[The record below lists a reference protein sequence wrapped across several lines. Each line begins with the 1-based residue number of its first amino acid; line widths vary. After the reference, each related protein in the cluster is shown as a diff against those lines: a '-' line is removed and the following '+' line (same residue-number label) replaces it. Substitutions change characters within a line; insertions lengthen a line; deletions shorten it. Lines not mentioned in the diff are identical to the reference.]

1 MMTMKKTAFSTLKKE
16 IRMSSKLRVSNQ
28 TRNNW
33 LVVFLLTISG
43 LLTIFSSIYFLFLPN
58 GGYQGG
64 RNPYYGI
71 VIFFNRTT
79 WDLIH
84 TWAGV
89 VMIAMA
95 AIHIPLHWSWI
106 LTMTKRIFKIM
117 LGQCQGMNAHGQF
130 NLMLNGVIGLSGLL
144 AAVSG
149 VYFLFFPNTHGSG
162 TPVSDLLFSRAIW
175 DVVHTWSGVVMIAAA
190 ILHFAIH
197 WRWILN
203 VAGKLLIEPIQF
215 REALRGQ
222 GSLSQ

>member
-1 MMTMKKTAFSTLKKE
+1 MMAMKKTTFPALKKE
-16 IRMSSKLRVSNQ
+16 IKMSSKLSVSHQ

-33 LVVFLLTISG
+33 LVVLLLTISG
-43 LLTIFSSIYFLFLPN
+43 LFTIFSSVYFLFLPD

-71 VIFFNRTT
+71 VILFTRTT

-89 VMIAMA
+89 VMIAIA

-117 LGQCQGMNAHGQF
+117 LGQCQGMNARGQF
-130 NLMLNGVIGLSGLL
+130 NLIINGVIGLSGFI
-144 AAVSG
+144 AAISSL
-149 VYFLFFPNTHGSG
+149 YFLFFPGGQGASAHAT
-162 TPVSDLLFSRAIW
+162 TLIFSRPVW
-175 DVVHTWSGVVMIAAA
+175 DVIHTWSGVVMIAAA

-197 WRWILN
+197 WRWILK
-203 VAGKLLIEPIQF
+203 VTGKLLIEPTQS
-215 REALRGQ
+215 RDALARQ
-222 GSLSQ
+222 GSLP

>member
-1 MMTMKKTAFSTLKKE
+1 
-16 IRMSSKLRVSNQ
+16 MSFKPSVSNQ

-33 LVVFLLTISG
+33 LIMCLLTISG
-43 LLTIFSSIYFLFLPN
+43 LLTIFSSVYFLFQPT

-71 VIFFNRTT
+71 VILFSRTT

-89 VMIAMA
+89 IMIAIA
-95 AIHIPLHWSWI
+95 TIHIPLHWSWI
-106 LTMTKRIFKIM
+106 MTMTKRIFKIM
-117 LGQCQGMNAHGQF
+117 LGQCKGMNARGQF
-130 NLMLNGVIGLSGLL
+130 NLMINGVIGLSGLI

-149 VYFLFFPNTHGSG
+149 LYFLFFPGSQG
-162 TPVSDLLFSRAIW
+162 GSAKSIPLLFSRTTW
-175 DVVHTWSGVVMIAAA
+175 DVIHTWSGVAMIAAA

-197 WRWILN
+197 WRWIVK
-203 VAGKLLIEPIQF
+203 VAGKLLIEPTK
-215 REALRGQ
+215 RRDALARQ

>member
-1 MMTMKKTAFSTLKKE
+1 
-16 IRMSSKLRVSNQ
+16 MSSNLRVSNQ

-33 LVVFLLTISG
+33 LVAFLLTISG
-43 LLTIFSSIYFLFLPN
+43 LLTIFSSLYFLFLPT

-71 VIFFNRTT
+71 VILFSRTT

-89 VMIAMA
+89 VMIAIA

-106 LTMTKRIFKIM
+106 ISMTKRIFKIM
-117 LGQCQGMNAHGQF
+117 LGQCQGMNARGQF
-130 NLMLNGVIGLSGLL
+130 NLIINGVIGLSGLL

-149 VYFLFFPNTHGSG
+149 AYFLFFPNAHGSG
-162 TPVSDLLFSRAIW
+162 TLTSGLLFSRAVW
-175 DVVHTWSGVVMIAAA
+175 DVIHTWSGVVMIAAA

-197 WRWILN
+197 WRWILK
-203 VAGKLLIEPIQF
+203 VAGKLLIEPSQ
-215 REALRGQ
+215 RRDALARQ
-222 GSLSQ
+222 GNLSQ

>member
-1 MMTMKKTAFSTLKKE
+1 
-16 IRMSSKLRVSNQ
+16 MSSKLSLSHQ

-33 LVVFLLTISG
+33 LVVLLLTASG
-43 LLTIFSSIYFLFLPN
+43 LFTIFSSVYFLLLPN

-71 VIFFNRTT
+71 VVLFSRTT

-89 VMIAMA
+89 VMIAIA
-95 AIHIPLHWSWI
+95 AIHIPMHWSWI

-117 LGQCQGMNAHGQF
+117 LGQCQGMNVRGQF
-130 NLMLNGVIGLSGLL
+130 NLIINGVVGLSGLIVAISSL
-144 AAVSG
+144 
-149 VYFLFFPNTHGSG
+149 YFLFFPGGQGASARTAI
-162 TPVSDLLFSRAIW
+162 LIFSRPVW
-175 DVVHTWSGVVMIAAA
+175 DVIHTWSGVIMIAATV
-190 ILHFAIH
+190 LHFAIH
-197 WRWILN
+197 WRWILK

-215 REALRGQ
+215 RGTLPGQ